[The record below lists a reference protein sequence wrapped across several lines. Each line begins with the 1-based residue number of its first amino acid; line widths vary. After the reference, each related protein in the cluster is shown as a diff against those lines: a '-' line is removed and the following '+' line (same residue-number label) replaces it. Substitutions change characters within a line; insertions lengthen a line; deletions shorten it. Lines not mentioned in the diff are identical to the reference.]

1 MTYSDIHIHALFGV
15 DDGAGSEESMYAII
29 DAAYSDGTRHII
41 FTPHYHPG
49 YYGKNEEQ
57 RDKAFGIA
65 RSYCEKKYPDLS
77 LALGNELHYMRGSV
91 DRIHEGSCR
100 TMNGTGFVLVDF
112 TDNEALGNIAA
123 GLERLLNGGYRP
135 ILAHAERYSAFYGK
149 QKELHSLKSK
159 GVLLQMDASSAFGA
173 FGIRAKQQSNKLLCA
188 GLFDFVS
195 SDAHNITD
203 RPPVMSS
210 CYEYISKKYSPD
222 YAAALCRDNAQKL
235 FFEIE

>member
-1 MTYSDIHIHALFGV
+1 
-15 DDGAGSEESMYAII
+15 
-29 DAAYSDGTRHII
+29 
-41 FTPHYHPG
+41 
-49 YYGKNEEQ
+49 
-57 RDKAFGIA
+57 
-65 RSYCEKKYPDLS
+65 
-77 LALGNELHYMRGSV
+77 MRGSA
-91 DRIHEGSCR
+91 DWIHEGSCR

-112 TDNEALGNIAA
+112 TDNEALGNIAS

-149 QKELHSLKSK
+149 KNELHSLKSK

-210 CYEYISKKYSPD
+210 CYEYIAKKYSPD

>member
-77 LALGNELHYMRGSV
+77 PRQ
-91 DRIHEGSCR
+91 R
-100 TMNGTGFVLVDF
+100 
-112 TDNEALGNIAA
+112 
-123 GLERLLNGGYRP
+123 
-135 ILAHAERYSAFYGK
+135 
-149 QKELHSLKSK
+149 
-159 GVLLQMDASSAFGA
+159 
-173 FGIRAKQQSNKLLCA
+173 
-188 GLFDFVS
+188 
-195 SDAHNITD
+195 
-203 RPPVMSS
+203 
-210 CYEYISKKYSPD
+210 
-222 YAAALCRDNAQKL
+222 AALYARLGGLDS
-235 FFEIE
+235 

>member
-15 DDGAGSEESMYAII
+15 DDGAVSEEAMRAII

-49 YYGKNEEQ
+49 YYGRNEEA
-57 RDKAFGIA
+57 RDKAFDIA
-65 RSYCEKKYPDLS
+65 RSYCGEKYPDLI

-91 DRIHEGSCR
+91 DWVHDGSCL

-112 TDNEALGNIAA
+112 ADHESLGNISS

-135 ILAHAERYSAFYGK
+135 ILAHAERYTAFFGR
-149 QKELHSLKSK
+149 QNELRSLKAK
-159 GVLLQMDASSAFGA
+159 GVLLQMDASSVLGA
-173 FGIRAKQQSNKLLCA
+173 FGIRVKQQSNKLLRA
-188 GLFDFVS
+188 GLFDLVS
-195 SDAHNITD
+195 SDAHNLTD
-203 RPPVMSS
+203 RPPVISS
-210 CYEYISKKYSPD
+210 CCEFIARKYSPD

-235 FFEIE
+235 FFE